1 MRGLRKRHLGLLLGL
16 AIASAAAEPAP
27 KPWYVSPIS
36 PADTKMR
43 AIHPTDENVYTLYSE
58 SHAILIGQVEYA
70 YWPDLQKSR
79 GHILEL
85 RDALE
90 KHRFKVEVYF
100 DLDSDSLPSVMDSFM
115 RRRATVVDSRIF
127 VFVSGH
133 GWERTPLDRPTGYLL
148 PVDAPLESRDNKQQ
162 LASKALA
169 MPYFAAWARLPDPR
183 HMLFVFDACFSGSFF
198 GRPNSSAP
206 LPEGRADEALITT
219 IRLAAKAAKRAP
231 LAHGPEADDYIFQPQ
246 PMGKGRQF
254 LTAGSQG
261 EVVPEDS
268 VFTQLLIDSLAG
280 HNGGEG
286 HLNFDHWLTAG
297 ELGGWLGQNTRR
309 LYRGK
314 SNAASPV
321 FAALRDEN
329 YEAGDMVFTRL
340 DIPNPYLESPLA
352 PEYAV
357 PEKPDK
363 RDRDVVPGQP
373 EPVQLGSAAESA
385 IQAQVNA
392 LSSAD
397 APTRRG
403 ARDKLSTLLAELPSA
418 QRQSAVER
426 LLNQLSSKSYRFQ
439 LGVATALAQQP
450 DVVARND
457 SNSALQ
463 ELLKASVVNK
473 DQTLSKALKQAISKV
488 DR

>member
-1 MRGLRKRHLGLLLGL
+1 MRVRRRSLLGLLASL
-16 AIASAAAEPAP
+16 AIASATAEPVR
-27 KPWYVSPIS
+27 KPWYVSPIA

-43 AIHPTDENVYTLYSE
+43 AVHPTEENVYSLYSE

-70 YWPDLQKSR
+70 HWPDLQKSR
-79 GHILEL
+79 ERILEL

-90 KHRFKVEVYF
+90 KHRFKVEVHF
-100 DLDSDSLPSVMDSFM
+100 DLDSDALPSVIDSFM

-148 PVDAPLESRDNKQQ
+148 PTDAPLEDGDNKQQ
-162 LASKALA
+162 LASKAMA

-198 GRPNSSAP
+198 GRPHSSAP
-206 LPEGRADEALITT
+206 LPDGRASEALLTA
-219 IRLAAKAAKRAP
+219 IRLAPKPAKPAP

-268 VFTQLLIDSLAG
+268 VFTQLLIDFLAG
-280 HNGGEG
+280 RNGGEG

-314 SNAASPV
+314 PNAASPV
-321 FAALRDEN
+321 FAPLRDEN

-340 DIPNPYLESPLA
+340 DISNPYLESPLVLGH
-352 PEYAV
+352 V
-357 PEKPDK
+357 PPQEPDK
-363 RDRDVVPGQP
+363 RARDVPPGQP
-373 EPVQLGSAAESA
+373 EPVQLGSATETA

-397 APTRRG
+397 SPTRRG
-403 ARDKLSTLLAELPSA
+403 ARDKLSKLLAGLPPA
-418 QRQSAVER
+418 QRQSAVDR
-426 LLNQLSSKSYRFQ
+426 LLNQLSRKSYRFQ
-439 LGVATALAQQP
+439 LGIATALAQQP
-450 DVVARND
+450 EVVALND
-457 SNSALQ
+457 SDNALR
-463 ELLKASVVNK
+463 ELLKAAVVNK
-473 DQTLSKALKQAISKV
+473 DKTLSKALKLAMSKV